1 MNKQV
6 IGRLETVSLPSWDI
20 ENIEAKID
28 TGAFSSSLHC
38 HNIEQFKKGEKSWV
52 KFNLLDPE
60 HPSYDGRLI
69 SLPVLDHREVKS
81 SNGQTELRVFIETKI
96 SLFDQDYPIELS
108 LTNRSEMK
116 FPILIGRKFLR
127 KKFLVDVSKKNIS
140 LNKLKFK

>member
-20 ENIEAKID
+20 KNIEAKID

-38 HNIEQFKKGEKSWV
+38 HNIEELKKGEESWV

-69 SLPVLDHREVKS
+69 CLPVLDHREVKS
-81 SNGQTELRVFIETKI
+81 SNGQTELRVFIEAKI
-96 SLFDQDYPIELS
+96 SLFDEEYPIELS